1 MIIQLEINGVYS
13 SMSLMLENDISNEKM
28 TRVIYIVKEIL
39 NVFLERADFDD
50 ILVGGCGMGLEA
62 SIISDVFKAR
72 KTLGVDISIPKDIII
87 NDHVSLK
94 KQSLMDLSIYNGTFS
109 LIYSYHVL
117 EHVSNPKK
125 ALLEMHRALKNNGV
139 LFIGFPNRNRL
150 IGNIGSYHNY
160 TKKQKI
166 RQNLIDYGQK
176 IRGRFRNEYGAH
188 AGFTEREFLANN
200 IFSEVIPVRNHYF
213 LKKYE
218 SKKLI
223 INIIIKTGLSEFL
236 FPSNYFICKK

>member
-1 MIIQLEINGVYS
+1 
-13 SMSLMLENDISNEKM
+13 MLENNISNEKL
-28 TRVIYIVKEIL
+28 TRVICIVKEIL
-39 NVFLERADFDD
+39 KIFLERPDFDD
-50 ILVGGCGMGLEA
+50 IMVGGCGMGLEA
-62 SIISDVFKAR
+62 IVISRVFKAR
-72 KTLGVDISIPKDIII
+72 NTLGVDICIPKDKII

-94 KQSLMDLSIYNGTFS
+94 KQSLMDLSIDDGTFS

-117 EHVSNPKK
+117 EHVSDPKK
-125 ALLEMHRALKNNGV
+125 ALMEMHRTLKNNGV

-160 TKKQKI
+160 TYKQKI
-166 RQNLIDYGQK
+166 KQNLIDYSQK
-176 IRGRFRNEYGAH
+176 IKGRFRNEYGAH

-200 IFSEVIPVRNHYF
+200 IFSEVIPVRNDYF
-213 LKKYE
+213 LKKYR

-223 INIIIKTGLSEFL
+223 INIIIKTGLSEYL